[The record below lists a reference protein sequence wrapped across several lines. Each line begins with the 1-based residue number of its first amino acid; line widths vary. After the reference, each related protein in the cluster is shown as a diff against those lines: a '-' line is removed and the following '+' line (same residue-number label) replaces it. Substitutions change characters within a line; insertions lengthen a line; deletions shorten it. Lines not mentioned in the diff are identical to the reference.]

1 MFQLQRLR
9 VTSRGPA
16 IKSFKFAGNDTRVVI
31 IGGGED
37 VEIVCL
43 NMYVKAGGN
52 LGTALSKMEAL
63 LLDNRREII
72 IAENFN
78 AKHEA

>member
-1 MFQLQRLR
+1 M
-9 VTSRGPA
+9 
-16 IKSFKFAGNDTRVVI
+16 
-31 IGGGED
+31 
-37 VEIVCL
+37 CL
-43 NMYVKAGGN
+43 NMYDKAGGN